1 MITEEIRQK
10 IKLIKIQTGR
20 VMHTTLSGDYASAFK
35 GSGLEFDQLREY
47 QVGDDVRNLDWNSSA
62 KMNRLMVKQFIEE
75 RDRTIILCIDVSASS
90 IYGSA
95 GMLRS
100 ELIAQVGAALTFIAN
115 HHKDKVGALF
125 FSDIIEKWIPPKRSS
140 VQVGTIIEKMFS
152 IKPRSKKTNAEVAL
166 RFLIDL
172 KKKNSILFFLS
183 DWFFDSPAYE
193 KLLRVAVLEYDLVAL
208 RFLDDREQEFIDI
221 GLLDFV
227 DPELSGQRITIDTSA
242 KNSTG
247 LSLKEAL
254 SARLIKQ
261 KRLFDKYKID
271 YVDIPLREDFFGH
284 LAKYFHARTK
294 RQI

>member
-10 IKLIKIQTGR
+10 IKRIKIQTGR
-20 VMHTTLSGDYASAFK
+20 VMHTTLSGDYTSAFK

-47 QVGDDVRNLDWNSSA
+47 QIGDDIRNLDWNSSA

-75 RDRTIILCIDVSASS
+75 RDRTIILCIDVSASG

-95 GMLRS
+95 GLLRN

-125 FSDIIEKWIPPKRSS
+125 FSDVIEEWIPPKRSS
-140 VQVGTIIEKMFS
+140 VQVGNIIEKMFS
-152 IKPRSKKTNAEVAL
+152 IKPRSKKTNAEAAL

-193 KLLRVAVLEYDLVAL
+193 KLLRVAALEYDLVAL
-208 RFLDDREQEFIDI
+208 RFLDDREHEFIDI
-221 GLLDFV
+221 GLLEV
-227 DPELSGQRITIDTSA
+227 EDPETGQRVTIDTSA
-242 KNSTG
+242 KNTAG

-271 YVDIPLREDFFGH
+271 YVDIPLKDDFFGH

>member
-10 IKLIKIQTGR
+10 IKRIKIHTGR

-47 QVGDDVRNLDWNSSA
+47 QMGDDIRNIDWNSSA
-62 KMNRLMVKQFIEE
+62 KMNKLMVKQFIEE

-95 GMLRS
+95 GLLRS
-100 ELIAQVGAALTFIAN
+100 ELMAQVGAALTFIAN

-125 FSDIIEKWIPPKRSS
+125 FSDIIEEWIPPKRSTL
-140 VQVGTIIEKMFS
+140 QIGAIIEKIFT
-152 IKPRSKKTNAEVAL
+152 IQARNKKTDPDVAL
-166 RFLIDL
+166 RFLINL
-172 KKKNSILFFLS
+172 KKRNAILFFLS
-183 DWFFDSPAYE
+183 DWFFDSPTYE
-193 KLLRVAVLEYDLVAL
+193 KLLRVTAVEYDFVAL
-208 RFLDDREQEFIDI
+208 RFLDDREHAFVDI
-221 GLLDFV
+221 GLLELEN
-227 DPELSGQRITIDTSA
+227 PETGQRVTIDTSA
-242 KNSTG
+242 KNKAG
-247 LSLKEAL
+247 LSLQVAL
-254 SARLIKQ
+254 ESRLIKQ

-271 YVDIPLREDFFGH
+271 YVDIPVREDFFGH

>member
-10 IKLIKIQTGR
+10 IKRIKIQTGR

-47 QVGDDVRNLDWNSSA
+47 QMGDDVRNLDWNSSA
-62 KMNRLMVKQFIEE
+62 KMDRLMIKQFIEE

-95 GMLRS
+95 GLLRN
-100 ELIAQVGAALTFIAN
+100 ELIAQVGAALTFIAS

-125 FSDIIEKWIPPKRSS
+125 FSDVIEEWIPPKRSTI
-140 VQVGTIIEKMFS
+140 QVGKIIEKMFS
-152 IKPRSKKTNAEVAL
+152 ITPRSKQTNAEIAL

-172 KKKNSILFFLS
+172 KKKNAILFFLS

-193 KLLRVAVLEYDLVAL
+193 KLLRIAALEYDLVAM
-208 RFLDDREQEFIDI
+208 RFLDDREHSFIDI
-221 GLLDFV
+221 GLLDLEDSETGNRV
-227 DPELSGQRITIDTSA
+227 TIDTSA
-242 KNSTG
+242 KNAAG
-247 LSLKEAL
+247 LSLQQAL
-254 SARLIKQ
+254 VGRLIQQ

>member
-10 IKLIKIQTGR
+10 IKRIKIHTGR

-47 QVGDDVRNLDWNSSA
+47 QVGDDIRNLDWNSSA

-95 GMLRS
+95 GLLRS
-100 ELIAQVGAALTFIAN
+100 ELIAQVGAALTFIAH

-125 FSDIIEKWIPPKRSS
+125 FSDVIEEWIPPKRSS
-140 VQVGTIIEKMFS
+140 VQVGTIIEKIFS
-152 IKPRSKKTNAEVAL
+152 FQPRHKKTNPEAAL

-172 KKKNSILFFLS
+172 KKRNAIVFFLS
-183 DWFFDSPAYE
+183 DWFFDSAAYE
-193 KLLRVAVLEYDLVAL
+193 KLLRIASIEYDLVAL
-208 RFLDDREQEFIDI
+208 RFLDEREHTFVDI
-221 GLLDFV
+221 GLLELE
-227 DPELSGQRITIDTSA
+227 DPETGQRITIDTSA
-242 KNSTG
+242 KNKAGHTVVH
-247 LSLKEAL
+247 SLQ
-254 SARLIKQ
+254 SRLLKQ
-261 KRLFDKYKID
+261 KKLFDKYKID
-271 YVDIPLREDFFGH
+271 FVDIPLREDFFGH

>member
-10 IKLIKIQTGR
+10 IKRIKIQTGR
-20 VMHTTLSGDYASAFK
+20 IMHTTLSGDYASAFK

-47 QVGDDVRNLDWNSSA
+47 QIGDDVRNLDWNSSA

-95 GMLRS
+95 GLLRS
-100 ELIAQVGAALTFIAN
+100 ELIAQVGAALAFIAQ

-125 FSDIIEKWIPPKRSS
+125 FSDVIEEWIPPRRSS
-140 VQVGTIIEKMFS
+140 LQTGMIIEKMFGL
-152 IKPRSKKTNAEVAL
+152 KPRHKETNPETAL

-172 KKKNSILFFLS
+172 KKKNTILFFLS
-183 DWFFDSPAYE
+183 DWFFDSPIYE
-193 KLLRVAVLEYDLVAL
+193 KLLKVAAIEYDLVAL
-208 RFLDDREQEFIDI
+208 RFLDEREQKFIDI
-221 GLLDFV
+221 GLLEIE
-227 DPELSGQRITIDTSA
+227 DPETGTCFTIDTA
-242 KNSTG
+242 TKNSTG
-247 LSLKEAL
+247 QTIQTVLES
-254 SARLIKQ
+254 RLIKQ

>member
-10 IKLIKIQTGR
+10 IKRIKIQTGR

-47 QVGDDVRNLDWNSSA
+47 QIGDDVRNLDWNSSA

-75 RDRTIILCIDVSASS
+75 RDRTIILCVDVSASS

-95 GMLRS
+95 GLLRS
-100 ELIAQVGAALTFIAN
+100 ELIAQVGAALAFIAQ

-125 FSDIIEKWIPPKRSS
+125 FSDVVEEWIPPKRSS
-140 VQVGTIIEKMFS
+140 LQTGMIIEKMFGL
-152 IKPRSKKTNAEVAL
+152 KPRRKQTNPETAL

-172 KKKNSILFFLS
+172 RKKNTILFFLS
-183 DWFFDSPAYE
+183 DWFFDSPVYE
-193 KLLRVAVLEYDLVAL
+193 KLLKVAAVEYDLVAL
-208 RFLDDREQEFIDI
+208 RFLDDREQKFIDI
-221 GLLDFV
+221 GLLEIE
-227 DPELSGQRITIDTSA
+227 DPETGKRFTIDTAA

-247 LSLKEAL
+247 QTIQTVLEG
-254 SARLIKQ
+254 RLFQQ

>member
-10 IKLIKIQTGR
+10 IKRIKIHTGR

-47 QVGDDVRNLDWNSSA
+47 QIGDDVRNLDWNSSA

-75 RDRTIILCIDVSASS
+75 RDRTIIVCVDISASGV
-90 IYGSA
+90 YGSA
-95 GMLRS
+95 GLLRS
-100 ELIAQVGAALTFIAN
+100 DLIAQVGAALTFIAQ

-125 FSDIIEKWIPPKRSS
+125 FSDVIEEWIPPQRSTL
-140 VQVGTIIEKMFS
+140 QVGKIIEKMFGL
-152 IKPRSKKTNAEVAL
+152 KAKRTGTNPEAAL

-172 KKKNSILFFLS
+172 KRKNAILFFLS

-193 KLLRVAVLEYDLVAL
+193 KLLRVAAVEYDLVAL
-208 RFLDDREQEFIDI
+208 RFLDDRERSFVDI
-221 GLLDFV
+221 GLIELE
-227 DPELSGQRITIDTSA
+227 DPETGKCFTIDTAA
-242 KNSTG
+242 KNKAGSTVQT
-247 LSLKEAL
+247 SLD
-254 SARLIKQ
+254 ARLIAQ
-261 KRLFDKYKID
+261 KRLFDKYRID